1 MLAFESRGWAK
12 QGLLMILKSI
22 DSRASSSDTID
33 SLLKYILILPKC
45 PRFVNIERTKIV
57 MI

>member
-12 QGLLMILKSI
+12 QGLPMTLKSME
-22 DSRASSSDTID
+22 SRANSSDTVD

-45 PRFVNIERTKIV
+45 PRFVNIERIKIV
-57 MI
+57 II

>member
-22 DSRASSSDTID
+22 ESRANSSDIVD
-33 SLLKYILILPKC
+33 SLLKYILRLSEC

-57 MI
+57 II